1 MAKNNKVIKEQN
13 IDQNL
18 QERYEEMN
26 DFLLDLIEDHK
37 RAEEDLKYLKDF
49 VHYKRLDED
58 GQMPKSGLEALGGPM
73 EDRKVTISRLRS
85 KLE

>member
-18 QERYEEMN
+18 QERYKEMN
-26 DFLLDLIEDHK
+26 DFLLDLIEDHT

-49 VHYKRLDED
+49 VHYKRMDE
-58 GQMPKSGLEALGGPM
+58 EFRYFREHAH
-73 EDRKVTISRLRS
+73 EDESSELPFPYLTL
-85 KLE
+85 

>member
-18 QERYEEMN
+18 QERYDEMN

-37 RAEEDLKYLKDF
+37 RTEENLKYLNDF
-49 VHYKRLDED
+49 IHYKKLDE
-58 GQMPKSGLEALGGPM
+58 EFRYFREHAH
-73 EDRKVTISRLRS
+73 EDENSELLFPYLTL
-85 KLE
+85 

>member
-18 QERYEEMN
+18 QERYEEMK
-26 DFLLDLIEDHK
+26 DFLLDLIEDHT

-49 VHYKRLDED
+49 VHYKRLDE
-58 GQMPKSGLEALGGPM
+58 EFRYFREHAH
-73 EDRKVTISRLRS
+73 EDENSELPFPYLTL
-85 KLE
+85 

>member
-26 DFLLDLIEDHK
+26 DFLLDLIEDPE
-37 RAEEDLKYLKDF
+37 RAEEDLRYLKDF
-49 VHYKRLDED
+49 IHYKKLDE
-58 GQMPKSGLEALGGPM
+58 EFRYFREHAH
-73 EDRKVTISRLRS
+73 EDENSELPFPYLTL
-85 KLE
+85 

>member
-26 DFLLDLIEDHK
+26 DFFLDLIEDHT

-49 VHYKRLDED
+49 VHYKRLDE
-58 GQMPKSGLEALGGPM
+58 EFRYFREHAH
-73 EDRKVTISRLRS
+73 EDENSELPFPYLTL
-85 KLE
+85 

>member
-13 IDQNL
+13 LYQNL

-37 RAEEDLKYLKDF
+37 RTEENLKYLNDF
-49 VHYKRLDED
+49 IHYKKLDE
-58 GQMPKSGLEALGGPM
+58 EFHYFREYAH
-73 EDRKVTISRLRS
+73 EDENSRLPFPY
-85 KLE
+85 LTL

>member
-26 DFLLDLIEDHK
+26 DFLLALIEDHK
-37 RAEEDLKYLKDF
+37 HVEEDLRYLNDF
-49 VHYKRLDED
+49 IHYKKLDE
-58 GQMPKSGLEALGGPM
+58 EFRYFREHAH
-73 EDRKVTISRLRS
+73 EDENSELPFPYLTL
-85 KLE
+85 

>member
-37 RAEEDLKYLKDF
+37 RTEENLKYLNDF
-49 VHYKRLDED
+49 IHYKKLDDEFHYFREHAHED
-58 GQMPKSGLEALGGPM
+58 ENSGLPFPYL
-73 EDRKVTISRLRS
+73 TL
-85 KLE
+85 

>member
-26 DFLLDLIEDHK
+26 DFI
-37 RAEEDLKYLKDF
+37 
-49 VHYKRLDED
+49 HYKKLDE
-58 GQMPKSGLEALGGPM
+58 EFRYFREHAH
-73 EDRKVTISRLRS
+73 EDENSELPFPCLTL
-85 KLE
+85 

>member
-26 DFLLDLIEDHK
+26 DFFLDLIEDYT

-49 VHYKRLDED
+49 VHYKRLDE
-58 GQMPKSGLEALGGPM
+58 EFRYFREHAH
-73 EDRKVTISRLRS
+73 EDENSELPFPYLTL
-85 KLE
+85 

>member
-1 MAKNNKVIKEQN
+1 MAKNDKIIKEQN

-37 RAEEDLKYLKDF
+37 RAEEDLKSLKDF
-49 VHYKRLDED
+49 VRYKRLDE
-58 GQMPKSGLEALGGPM
+58 EFRYFREHAH
-73 EDRKVTISRLRS
+73 EDESSELPFPY
-85 KLE
+85 LML

>member
-18 QERYEEMN
+18 QERYEEMK
-26 DFLLDLIEDHK
+26 DFLLDLIEDHT

-49 VHYKRLDED
+49 VHYKRMDE
-58 GQMPKSGLEALGGPM
+58 EFRYFREHAH
-73 EDRKVTISRLRS
+73 EDENSELPCPYLTL
-85 KLE
+85 